1 MTGGNVKSLS
11 TEPATAGAILAAARE
26 RLLIDGYAGLSTR
39 KVAQQAGVPLS
50 QVHYHFGSK
59 GGMVLALL
67 ESENRRRLARQAAMY
82 AQSLPLWRRYEQ
94 ACDFLE
100 DDLESGYVRVLQEMI
115 AASWST
121 PALADA
127 ARNVLFGWY
136 EMLPE
141 VATEA
146 AQRLG
151 GLGPFEPAEIATLIG
166 NAFIG
171 SEALLL
177 LGFDRHQLPIRS
189 SLRRVAEVIR
199 SLEERSSGTTAQRNG
214 ERR

>member
-1 MTGGNVKSLS
+1 
-11 TEPATAGAILAAARE
+11 
-26 RLLIDGYAGLSTR
+26 
-39 KVAQQAGVPLS
+39 
-50 QVHYHFGSK
+50 
-59 GGMVLALL
+59 
-67 ESENRRRLARQAAMY
+67 MY

-121 PALADA
+121 PTLAEA
-127 ARNVLFGWY
+127 ARSVLFGWY
-136 EMLPE
+136 EMLTE

-146 AQRLG
+146 AERLG
-151 GLGPFEPAEIATLIG
+151 GLGPFEPAEVATLIG

-189 SLRRVAEVIR
+189 SLRRVAELIR
-199 SLEERSSGTTAQRNG
+199 SLEEGAPESGARQNG
-214 ERR
+214 ERQ